1 MSKFENS
8 LNRIVWTLFFSI
20 IVLSSFRFSYHNNT
34 LKILEDTEIE
44 NQKIDKIILQNK
56 IIVLEQEQNNL
67 ISSVEHLYLSNYS
80 LAQTI
85 QINQINNELR
95 DSELTQIVL
104 NLESKPLYK
113 YLKNITVFVKGEIPE
128 KTQEDGTIRVRQGWV
143 GTGSILKIENGYTYI
158 LTNNHVTGF
167 KEPDFSE
174 VILTVE
180 ENKYTYYADQI
191 INNPKYDVAI
201 VRVKGIIPD
210 KQTIN
215 GFSENYKEQDKVYSV
230 GNYLAIPYLYS
241 EGTIAGYNKDG
252 EQNLLLVNLN
262 VAGGCSGS
270 AVVDK
275 DGKLVSVLFATYYVS
290 MFSTDTARALT
301 VPYLEIKDWL
311 EENLK
316 CLKN

>member
-1 MSKFENS
+1 MVYNLTKSLVVSAVGVGIVGIMIYHLNTGIILEQSKSSLDVYKNYQQTKKISSLEQTIKTLS
-8 LNRIVWTLFFSI
+8 LNQKKL
-20 IVLSSFRFSYHNNT
+20 
-34 LKILEDTEIE
+34 
-44 NQKIDKIILQNK
+44 NQT
-56 IIVLEQEQNNL
+56 V
-67 ISSVEHLYLSNYS
+67 
-80 LAQTI
+80 
-85 QINQINNELR
+85 QINEIYSEYR
-95 DSELTQIVL
+95 DSELNRIIL
-104 NLESKPLYK
+104 NLENKPLYK
-113 YLKNITVFVKGEIPE
+113 YLKNITVYMHGEIPE
-128 KTQEDGTIRVRQGWV
+128 KIQEDGTIRVKQGWV

-180 ENKYTYYADQI
+180 ENKYSYYADQI

-201 VRVKGIIPD
+201 VRIKGVIPE
-210 KQTIN
+210 KVAIK

-241 EGTIAGYNKDG
+241 EGTIAGYSKDEDG
-252 EQNLLLVNLN
+252 KLLLVNLN

-301 VPYLEIKDWL
+301 VPYLEFKDWL
-311 EENLK
+311 QENLK
-316 CLKN
+316 

>member
-1 MSKFENS
+1 MKIS
-8 LNRIVWTLFFSI
+8 LKRIGILLI
-20 IVLSSFRFSYHNNT
+20 IPIIILSSFLFSYHSIT
-34 LKILEDTEIE
+34 LKILENVQIE
-44 NQKIDKIILQNK
+44 KQKIEQINIETKLTILQK
-56 IIVLEQEQNNL
+56 EQTKLEET
-67 ISSVEHLYLSNYS
+67 V
-80 LAQTI
+80 
-85 QINQINNELR
+85 QINRINNELR
-95 DSELTQIVL
+95 VRNIYNEIEIIKQ
-104 NLESKPLYK
+104 KPIYT
-113 YLKNITVFVKGEIPE
+113 YLKNITVYMHGEIPE
-128 KTQEDGTIRVRQGWV
+128 KIKEDGTIRVKQGWV

-180 ENKYTYYADQI
+180 ENKYTYYADQV
-191 INNPKYDVAI
+191 INNPKYDAAI
-201 VRVKGIIPD
+201 VRIKGVIPE
-210 KQTIN
+210 KQAIK
-215 GFSENYKEQDKVYSV
+215 GFSENYKQQDKVYSV

-241 EGTIAGYNKDG
+241 EGTIAGYNKDKD
-252 EQNLLLVNLN
+252 ENFLLVNLN

-311 EENLK
+311 KENLK
-316 CLKN
+316 